1 MKTRLSLR
9 GSVPLSI
16 TAKERVCVCVCAFAC
31 GSKRKKK
38 KERTKKRLVRAV
50 FERAQ
55 HNTHKHGRFP
65 EWQHVY
71 VLAGSVSSTGFSI
84 S

>member
-9 GSVPLSI
+9 GSVPLNI
-16 TAKERVCVCVCAFAC
+16 TAKERVCLCVGA
-31 GSKRKKK
+31 RERK
-38 KERTKKRLVRAV
+38 KERERRKKRLVRAV

-55 HNTHKHGRFP
+55 HNAHKHGRFP